1 MHSIYCWKV
10 REIALAYYLTNQGI
24 QTSLTQKEAL
34 LFVAG
39 LFGIPARMLQHSLLF
54 LHRHTED
61 VIMHC

>member
-10 REIALAYYLTNQGI
+10 REIALAYYLTNGGI
-24 QTSLTQKEAL
+24 QTSLTRKEAL

-39 LFGIPARMLQHSLLF
+39 LLSTPAKCYNSPLSL
-54 LHRHTED
+54 HGHTED